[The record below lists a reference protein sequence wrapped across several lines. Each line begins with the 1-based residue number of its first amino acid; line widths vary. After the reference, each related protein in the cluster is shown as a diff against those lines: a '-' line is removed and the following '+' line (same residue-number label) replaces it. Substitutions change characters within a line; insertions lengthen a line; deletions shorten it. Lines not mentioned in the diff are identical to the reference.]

1 MEATKMIDFLT
12 FLLYLAVMAGVT
24 YLLRLLPML
33 LIRKKITN
41 RFIRSFLYYI
51 PYSVLS
57 VMAVPAIFH
66 ATTYVIS
73 GIAACAVAVALA
85 YFKRSLITV
94 AAGSALTALIFEILL
109 PLFI

>member
-1 MEATKMIDFLT
+1 MPDFMT
-12 FLLYLAVMAGVT
+12 FLLYLLVMAGVT

-66 ATTYVIS
+66 ATSYVIS
-73 GIAACAVAVALA
+73 GVAACVVAVALA

-94 AAGSALTALIFEILL
+94 AAGSALTALVFELVL
-109 PLFI
+109 PFII